1 MTSPFRVRYL
11 PNFLTLLRF
20 ASTPFVAWL
29 LAGKAFR
36 PALGLVVFAGVT
48 DWLDGFSARRLG
60 AASKIGTILDPLAD
74 KALLVTLFL
83 VLGALGRIPI
93 WMVSLAVARD
103 LTIVT
108 GALLLRRFR
117 GVGRFSPSLLGKVS
131 TFFQIVLVLLV
142 LLYAACPW
150 RLIGWLALAA
160 LVCCAFFTVIS
171 GADYVRRGIE
181 MARRVPARH

>member
-1 MTSPFRVRYL
+1 MTSPFRLRYL

-36 PALGLVVFAGVT
+36 PALGLVVFAGFT
-48 DWLDGFSARRLG
+48 DWLDGFSARRLRVSSKTG
-60 AASKIGTILDPLAD
+60 AILDPLAD

-83 VLGALGRIPI
+83 VLGALSRIPF
-93 WMVSLAVARD
+93 WMVALAVGRD
-103 LTIVT
+103 LTILA

-117 GVGRFSPSLLGKVS
+117 GVHRFSPSLLGKVS

-142 LLYAACPW
+142 LFDAAFPG
-150 RLIGWLALAA
+150 RFAGWLALAA
-160 LVCCAFFTVIS
+160 LVCCGFFTLAS